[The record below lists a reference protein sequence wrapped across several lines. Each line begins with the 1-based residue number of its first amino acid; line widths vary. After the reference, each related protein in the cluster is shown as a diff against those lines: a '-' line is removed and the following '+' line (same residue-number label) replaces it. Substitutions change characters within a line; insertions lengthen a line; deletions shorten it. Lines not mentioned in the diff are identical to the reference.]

1 MMLTIKLSFCLGGME
16 NYFCIN
22 WKFSIICCMSWIPS
36 LAGNV
41 HLQPS
46 YPDNRC
52 EQITWQ
58 IWEIGLLIVFPRVI
72 WDDLARKPR
81 NTFPKSKILILV
93 GNVMVPKWWNL
104 KCVFP
109 NTERS
114 TISREVGS
122 RVILPCKTESNVTL
136 VQLTWKTNGVTLFSF
151 KPPGLLHSSNESTHR
166 NINITDSPPKALL
179 IENVQESHAGNY
191 TCEFNT
197 DARFQEQRW
206 ELIITGELIQS

>member
-1 MMLTIKLSFCLGGME
+1 ME

-22 WKFSIICCMSWIPS
+22 WKFSIICCMSWISS
-36 LAGNV
+36 LA
-41 HLQPS
+41 
-46 YPDNRC
+46 
-52 EQITWQ
+52 
-58 IWEIGLLIVFPRVI
+58 
-72 WDDLARKPR
+72 
-81 NTFPKSKILILV
+81 
-93 GNVMVPKWWNL
+93 
-104 KCVFP
+104 
-109 NTERS
+109 ERS

-151 KPPGLLHSSNESTHR
+151 QPPDNLHISNESTHR

-197 DARFQEQRW
+197 NARFQEQRW
-206 ELIITGELIQS
+206 ELIITAPGKSENTLIITVASAVPCVCCLIFILAWIILHRVRIQHAEGRSPPAEMEREETIYENCLRIDVRQQGSHNHPHRCQHRPR